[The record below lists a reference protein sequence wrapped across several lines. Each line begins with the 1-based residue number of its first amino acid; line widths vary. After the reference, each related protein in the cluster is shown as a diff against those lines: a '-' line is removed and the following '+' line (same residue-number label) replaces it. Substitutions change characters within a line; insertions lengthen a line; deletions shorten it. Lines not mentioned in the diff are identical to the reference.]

1 MDHLHLVYEDDLLK
15 LFWDTRS
22 RYHIAEWRG
31 AMDSQKLKTAAYACV
46 NSSRTRQSP
55 RWMADVSQAILG
67 ESTDQAWLVEEFYPR
82 LARNGVR
89 YVAFVVADATLA
101 QIPVKR
107 MNAAYG
113 DKGSIEFAYHSSR
126 TAAAT
131 WLAGQTG

>member
-22 RYHIAEWRG
+22 RYHIAEWQG
-31 AMDSQKLKTAAYACV
+31 PMDSQKLKTAAYACV
-46 NSSRTRQSP
+46 NSSRTRPSP
-55 RWMADVSQAILG
+55 RWMADVSRVVLS
-67 ESTDQAWLVEEFYPR
+67 ESADQTWLVEEFYPR

-89 YVAFVVADATLA
+89 FVAFVVPEATLA

-107 MNAAYG
+107 MNSAYG
-113 DKGSIEFAYHSSR
+113 DKGSIEFAYHASR

-131 WLAGQTG
+131 WLAGQIG